1 MERSVQGYL
10 KEWKRALIIE
20 IDHLKEHG
28 GERHILRDGRLL
40 ARGQE
45 EFIYLFHLSSDLYLP
60 DGAPV
65 RFVFQGEED
74 KGEVVAT
81 EGQELMLKL
90 PLYIGGGVEEIDIY
104 SEPWELLE
112 SLVAR
117 LDEIAEIKQ
126 KRSRIK
132 RLMSG
137 EAPVK
142 HAERRAENALHEVV
156 LRSHYNATTYIW
168 GPPGTGK
175 TYTLARIVA
184 SHYRKGRKVLVLA
197 HSNAAVDVLMLA
209 FTSYAEEKKLFKP
222 GEVIRYG
229 TSRNEQVKAHLSL
242 LSSKLVEAEHP
253 HLAQKRE
260 SLEEE
265 RKRLTYG
272 SAHELARVDEQL
284 HHVRSA
290 IAELEKELIEQGKVV
305 GVTLSKAAAD
315 RVIYEQEYDL
325 IVVDE
330 MSMAYVPQIAFAA
343 SLGKKIVVCGDFKQL
358 PPIAMSEHAYV
369 NQWLKEDLFHQAG
382 IAERT
387 EKGTEHPNLFMLTRQ
402 RRMHEQIA
410 VFTNRYIYGNKV
422 SNHPSVQKKQHMANH
437 LPFPNEAAVLLNMK
451 GIGAFALKDISTD
464 SRFNLLSAV
473 LAVSYIVR
481 AQKSGM
487 TSIGYVTPYKAQARL
502 VSSIVQELLPGK
514 GIMAATV
521 HKFQGSEC
529 DMMIFDLVDS
539 FPQSRPGV
547 LLTDQKGD
555 RLVNVAMTRARGKL
569 LVMSDIDYM
578 KGRVPKERAV
588 SKLIGHFSEQ
598 GKIYEPNDYLSQ
610 LIQNKHLVWYKAI
623 DNEQWKKDVRNVKRS
638 IMICVPHASKVTKDE
653 WKLLSDTKGTLTILT
668 KEPSFVPIN
677 GANIIAS
684 QNPLTFSIIDEKI
697 CWINQPYM
705 SSVVP
710 SARLYAPDSIDL
722 LVSYMDWTS
731 SDIEEKQ
738 EKLSLKAGKADYPLV
753 KYLDIWER
761 CPECNSR
768 RDAEVTAKGKV
779 RLLCHYCG
787 NTGGVTRFILERY
800 IQYADVRC
808 APCDKELESV
818 SEQGYVYAKCPRC
831 QKTVQPRQL
840 FEQ

>member
-1 MERSVQGYL
+1 MKRSVQGYL
-10 KEWKRALIIE
+10 KEWKRALMIE
-20 IDHLKEHG
+20 IDHLKEYG
-28 GERHILRDGRLL
+28 GERHTLRDGRLL
-40 ARGQE
+40 VRGQD
-45 EFIYLFHLSSDLYLP
+45 EFLYLFHLSSDLYLP

-90 PLYIGGGVEEIDIY
+90 PLYLGGSIEEMDIY

-112 SLVAR
+112 SLVIR

-142 HAERRAENALHEVV
+142 HIGKPVENALHEVI

-175 TYTLARIVA
+175 TYTLARIIA
-184 SHYRKGRKVLVLA
+184 SHYRTGRKVLVLA

-209 FTSYAEEKKLFKP
+209 FTSYAETKKLFKP

-229 TSRNEQVKAHLSL
+229 TSRNEQVKAHASL
-242 LSSKLVEAEHP
+242 LSSKLVETENP
-253 HLAQKRE
+253 HLAEKKE

-272 SAHELARVDEQL
+272 SAHQLARVDEQL
-284 HHVRSA
+284 QRVRSA
-290 IAELEKELIEQGKVV
+290 IAELEKELIGQGKVV
-305 GVTLSKAAAD
+305 GATLSKAATD

-325 IVVDE
+325 VVVDE

-343 SLGKKIVVCGDFKQL
+343 SLGRKTVVCGDFKQL

-369 NQWLKEDLFHQAG
+369 NEWLKEDLFHQAG
-382 IAERT
+382 IAGRT
-387 EKGTEHPNLFMLTRQ
+387 EKEKEHPNLFMLTRQ

-410 VFTNRYIYGNKV
+410 AFTNQYIYENKV
-422 SNHPSVQKKQHMANH
+422 SNHPSVHTKQSIARH

-464 SRFNLLSAV
+464 SRFNLFSAV

-502 VSSIVQELLPGK
+502 VNSIIQELLPGK
-514 GIMAATV
+514 EILAATV

-547 LLTDQKGD
+547 LLTDKKGD

-569 LVMSDIDYM
+569 LVMADAHYM
-578 KGRVPKERAV
+578 KERVPKERAV
-588 SKLIGHFSEQ
+588 SKMIDHFSEQ
-598 GKIYEPNDYLSQ
+598 GKIYEQNDYLSQ

-623 DNEQWKKDVRNVKRS
+623 DTEQWKKDIKNVKKS
-638 IMICVPHASKVTKDE
+638 MMICVPYASKVTKDE
-653 WKLLSDTKGTLTILT
+653 WELLNEIKGTLTVLT
-668 KEPSFVPIN
+668 KEPSAVPITR
-677 GANIIAS
+677 ANVIPS
-684 QNPLTFSIIDEKI
+684 RNPLTFSILDEKI
-697 CWINQPYM
+697 CWINQPYTNPGF
-705 SSVVP
+705 P

-722 LVSYMDWTS
+722 LIEYMDWTS

-738 EKLSLKAGKADYPLV
+738 ENRSINAGKADYPLS

-768 RDAEVTAKGKV
+768 REAEVTAKGKV

-800 IQYADVRC
+800 IQYADIRC
-808 APCDKELESV
+808 APCGKELESI
-818 SEQGYVYAKCPRC
+818 SENGHVYAKCPRC
-831 QKTVQPRQL
+831 EKAVQPRQL
-840 FEQ
+840 F

>member
-1 MERSVQGYL
+1 MKRSVQGYL
-10 KEWKRALIIE
+10 KEWKRALMIE

-40 ARGQE
+40 VRGQD

-81 EGQELMLKL
+81 EGEELMLKL
-90 PLYIGGGVEEIDIY
+90 SLYIGGVVEEIHIY

-117 LDEIAEIKQ
+117 LDEAAESKQ
-126 KRSRIK
+126 KRARMK
-132 RLMSG
+132 RLISG

-142 HAERRAENALHEVV
+142 HTEKHVENPLHEVI
-156 LRSHYNATTYIW
+156 LRSHYNAITYIW

-209 FTSYAEEKKLFKP
+209 FASYAEEKKLFKP
-222 GEVIRYG
+222 GAVIRYG
-229 TSRNEQVKAHLSL
+229 ASRSEQIKAHSSL
-242 LSSKLVEAEHP
+242 LSSKLVETENP
-253 HLAQKRE
+253 HLAHKRE
-260 SLEEE
+260 FLEEE
-265 RKRLTYG
+265 RKRLAYG
-272 SAHELARVDEQL
+272 NAHQLARVDEQL
-284 HHVRSA
+284 QHVRSA
-290 IAELEKELIEQGKVV
+290 LAELEKELIERGKVV
-305 GVTLSKAAAD
+305 GVTLSKAATD

-343 SLGKKIVVCGDFKQL
+343 SLGKRTVVCGDFKQL

-387 EKGTEHPNLFMLTRQ
+387 EKGSEHPHLFMLTRQ
-402 RRMHEQIA
+402 RRMHERIA
-410 VFTNRYIYGNKV
+410 AFTNQYIYEGKV
-422 SNHPSVQKKQHMANH
+422 SNHPSVRTKQNIARH
-437 LPFPNEAAVLLNMK
+437 LPFPNEAAVLLNMEE
-451 GIGAFALKDISTD
+451 IGAFALKDISTD
-464 SRFNLLSAV
+464 SRFNLLSAL
-473 LAVSYIVR
+473 LAVSYMIR
-481 AQKSGM
+481 AQKGGM

-502 VSSIVQELLPGK
+502 VSSIVRELLPGK
-514 GIMAATV
+514 GILAATV

-547 LLTDQKGD
+547 LLTDKKGD

-569 LVMSDIDYM
+569 LVMADAEYM
-578 KGRVPKERAV
+578 KGRVPKERAI
-588 SKLIGHFSEQ
+588 SKMMGHFLEQ
-598 GKIYEPNDYLSQ
+598 GNIYEPNEYLSQ
-610 LIQNKHLVWYKAI
+610 LIQDKHLVWYKAI
-623 DNEQWKKDVRNVKRS
+623 DIEQWKKDVKNVKKS
-638 IMICVPHASKVTKDE
+638 IFVCVPHASQVSKDE
-653 WKLLSDTKGTLTILT
+653 WKLLNEAKGTLTILT
-668 KEPSFVPIN
+668 KEPSSVPIN
-677 GANIIAS
+677 RANVISS
-684 QNPLTFSIIDEKI
+684 QNPLTFSIMDEKI
-697 CWINQPYM
+697 CWINQPYTNL
-705 SSVVP
+705 SFP

-722 LVSYMDWTS
+722 LIGYMDWTS
-731 SDIEEKQ
+731 SGIEEKQ
-738 EKLSLKAGKADYPLV
+738 ENLSIKAGKTDYPLS

-768 RDAEVTAKGKV
+768 REAEVTAKGKV

-800 IQYADVRC
+800 IQYADIRC
-808 APCDKELESV
+808 APCGKELESI
-818 SEQGYVYAKCPRC
+818 SENGHVYAKCPRC

-840 FEQ
+840 FE